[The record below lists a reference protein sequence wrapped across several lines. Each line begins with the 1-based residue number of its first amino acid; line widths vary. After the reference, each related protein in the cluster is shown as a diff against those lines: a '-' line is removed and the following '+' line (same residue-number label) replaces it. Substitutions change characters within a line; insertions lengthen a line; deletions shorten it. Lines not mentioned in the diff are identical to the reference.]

1 MSSSRRQRR
10 AARPQV
16 PGAPAAAPVRSPPP
30 ARAVRVLV
38 AHTLEAVYAGSS
50 LSQRLQPQLAG
61 LGGAERAFAQ
71 ALVYA
76 TLRRTG
82 SGRALLALLLD
93 KPLSHGSTRL
103 TALLLAALTELR
115 EFATPAYAAVDAAV
129 EAVRL
134 LGQPGAA
141 GLVNAILRRF
151 LRERDALLAQV
162 ERDPL
167 ARSEHPQWLLQRL
180 QRVWPD
186 EADALLQANLAQ
198 APMWLRVAPASGSSA
213 DYVATLAAAG
223 IAAEAG
229 PLPQSVRLLAPV
241 DTSALPGFAE
251 GKVSVQDLAA
261 QHCAWLLAPTGN
273 QRVIDACAAPGGKTA
288 QLLELA
294 PQARVLALDHDR
306 SRLHRVEETLRRLG
320 LQAQVRCT
328 DVAAVKNWWDGVPV
342 DAILLDAPCSATG
355 VIRRHPDIL
364 WLRRDSDIAAL
375 ADTQRRL
382 LHALWPVLKP
392 GGRLVYATC
401 SVLPEENQQVVAQFL
416 EQRPDAVE
424 LDWPELHEDCF
435 GHRHRV
441 GRSNLPGEAGADGF
455 YLALIGKRA

>member
-10 AARPQV
+10 AARPQ
-16 PGAPAAAPVRSPPP
+16 APLPVAATSAHKPPP

-61 LGGAERAFAQ
+61 LSGAERAFAQ
-71 ALVYA
+71 ALIYA

-82 SGRALLALLLD
+82 SGHALLALLLD
-93 KPLSHGSTRL
+93 KPLSTGSTRL

-115 EFATPAYAAVDAAV
+115 EFATPDYAAVDAAV

-141 GLVNAILRRF
+141 GLVNAVLRRF
-151 LRERDALLAQV
+151 LRERDALLAKV
-162 ERDPL
+162 AADP
-167 ARSEHPQWLLQRL
+167 AASSEHPAWLQQRL
-180 QRVWPD
+180 RKAWPD

-198 APMWLRVAPASGSSA
+198 APMWLRVAPGSGSSA
-213 DYVATLAAAG
+213 DYVATLQQAG

-229 PLPQSVRLLAPV
+229 PLPQSVRLIEPV
-241 DTSALPGFAE
+241 DTAALPGFAQ
-251 GKVSVQDLAA
+251 GSVSVQDLAA
-261 QHCAWLLAPTGN
+261 QHCAWLLAPKGN
-273 QRVIDACAAPGGKTA
+273 ERVIDACAAPGGKTA

-306 SRLHRVEETLRRLG
+306 TRMFRIEETLRRLG
-320 LQAQVRCT
+320 LAATVRCT
-328 DVAAVKNWWDGVPV
+328 DVAAVKNWWDGIPV

-364 WLRRDSDIAAL
+364 WLRRDSDIQPL
-375 ADTQRRL
+375 VETQRRL

-392 GGRLVYATC
+392 GGRLLYATC
-401 SVLPEENQQVVAQFL
+401 SVLPEENQQVLAQFMS
-416 EQRPDAVE
+416 QHADAEE
-424 LDWPELHEDCF
+424 LPWPELHDDCF
-435 GHRHRV
+435 GHRHRI
-441 GRSNLPGEAGADGF
+441 GRSNLPGEAAADGF
-455 YLALIGKRA
+455 YMALIGKRP